1 MFLLLAA
8 PAAASDVDVYRGLHW
23 YQAASDAEIRL
34 LGIYPAT
41 LPGDLKAGDV
51 KFLVPEYPLTRHGE
65 VLAHVM
71 VYEGETATWLQ
82 DRLVREGRAIVM
94 PVYERDEVR
103 LQALLTAEDQARS
116 ARAGLWQKSP
126 VVCSYQAK
134 SAFDSFAII
143 QGRITQAAE
152 VGGNIYLNFGEDY
165 REDFTIKISRS
176 AFRTLPEAVQAKIT
190 LLTDR
195 QEPDSMVEARGWVFY
210 SGGPM
215 IEVKTPAQIRFLEN
229 TNPLTEKRCAS

>member
-8 PAAASDVDVYRGLHW
+8 PAAASDVDFYRGLHW
-23 YQAASDAEIRL
+23 YQAASDQEIRL

-41 LPGDLKAGDV
+41 LPGDLETGEV
-51 KFLVPEYPLTRHGE
+51 KLLVPEDPLTRHGE

-82 DRLVREGRAIVM
+82 DRLVRDGRAIVM
-94 PVYERDEVR
+94 PIYERDGVR
-103 LQALLTAEDQARS
+103 LQALLAAEDQARS

-134 SAFDSFAII
+134 SAFDGFAII

-176 AFRTLPEAVQAKIT
+176 VFRTLPEAVQAKIT